1 MSNTFEDTGAEC
13 YVKNRAN
20 IFKKTFKHEKVIKK
34 VTK

>member
-13 YVKNRAN
+13 YVKNWEN